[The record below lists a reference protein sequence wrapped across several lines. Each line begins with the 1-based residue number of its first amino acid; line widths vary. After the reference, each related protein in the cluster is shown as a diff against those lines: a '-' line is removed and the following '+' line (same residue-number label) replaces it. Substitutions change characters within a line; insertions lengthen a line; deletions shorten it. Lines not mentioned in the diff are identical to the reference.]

1 MVNSTREEAAVYAA
15 DGYARERGLGAAAV
29 TFGVGAL
36 AGAAALGGSNA
47 ERVPVVLIAGAPGP
61 GRAGRPPAAP
71 HPGRRHRRPPP
82 RARPGRRRDPR
93 AGRPGDG
100 PRGPRV
106 RARPLRRTTTA
117 RCTWSCRATCSTS
130 ARPRAGAGR
139 PRPAAPR
146 APSGSPPASPT
157 SATASSAARRP
168 VVWSGVGILRRG
180 RGAKVLAL
188 AERLGAPVVESVM
201 GKGGVDER
209 HPLVVGVYS
218 GASSDDAVRRM
229 VERADLVLELGVD
242 INDIN
247 TGAFTLGVRRGAPHP
262 GRPHRPAGGLP
273 RLPGR
278 DPRRPRSTASSGAR
292 CAAGGRRP
300 GCRAPGPGA
309 AARGRASPA
318 TSSPSGSRSSCAR
331 RTSSSATS
339 GWPPT
344 C

>member
-47 ERVPVVLIAGAPGP
+47 ERVPVVLIAGAPGL
-61 GRAGRPPAAP
+61 GERD
-71 HPGRRHRRPPP
+71 GRRLHHT
-82 RARPGRRRDPR
+82 
-93 AGRPGDG
+93 PGDDIDA
-100 PRGPRV
+100 PR
-106 RARPLRRTTTA
+106 RALAQVVGETLVLDDLETALEDLECALDRCAHDHRPLYLEL
-117 RCTWSCRATCSTS
+117 
-130 ARPRAGAGR
+130 PRDLLDE
-139 PRPAAPR
+139 RPAARRRRPAAAHR
-146 APSGSPPASPT
+146 AASPERI
-157 SATASSAARRP
+157 AAGVADVRDRLSAARRP

-180 RGAKVLAL
+180 RGAEVLAL
-188 AERLGAPVVESVM
+188 AERHGRAGRRVGHGQGRRQRAPPPGGRGLLRRVLGRRRAAHGRAGRP
-201 GKGGVDER
+201 GARARRGHQR
-209 HPLVVGVYS
+209 HQHGRLH
-218 GASSDDAVRRM
+218 ARRP
-229 VERADLVLELGVD
+229 G
-242 INDIN
+242 
-247 TGAFTLGVRRGAPHP
+247 GAPHP

-318 TSSPSGSRSSCAR
+318 TSSPSGSRGSCAR